1 MLITTVTMISQTMA
15 TVGRVF
21 ISVVISAGLV
31 ACAGQPA
38 VESRP
43 QTPVSAGQSASG
55 VGQQA
60 ASIAVHQVGVP
71 YRYGGSAPTGFDCSG
86 LVHYSYQQA
95 GKAVARTTGQL
106 WNSTSAVDR
115 RDIRPGDVLFFRI
128 EGKMSHVGIYV
139 GDNRFVHAPSSGKS
153 VSMESLSSD
162 FYRNAFIR
170 AGRPK

>member
-1 MLITTVTMISQTMA
+1 MLITTVTMISQTM
-15 TVGRVF
+15 TIFGRVF
-21 ISVVISAGLV
+21 TSVVVAAGLV

-38 VESRP
+38 VESQP
-43 QTPVSAGQSASG
+43 PVSVSHSSSS
-55 VGQQA
+55 VGHQA
-60 ASIAVHQVGVP
+60 ASIAVNQVGLP
-71 YRYGGSAPTGFDCSG
+71 YRYGGSTPTGFDCSG

-95 GKAVARTTGQL
+95 GKTVARTTGQL

-115 RDIRPGDVLFFRI
+115 REIRPGDVLFFRI

-153 VSMESLSSD
+153 VSIESLSSE
-162 FYRNAFIR
+162 FYRGAFIR